1 MRSRSS
7 FLEALTASL
16 ALPRTGL
23 RPSGAVLREL
33 AGRSVVLWVHAMGSY
48 LRARGASAIHGYP
61 VCPTGRR
68 EQRVLSGVKDGR
80 LHRNWI
86 NRSMSAC
93 ITRRATRPSA
103 GASPA
108 GSWVV
113 PRRWAGGWESPAAR
127 LLLEQ
132 SVCGAGVTSWSTAR
146 PRCANLRPAPSQR
159 APPISQ
165 AHPALNPHVHPPPR
179 VRVSESRLPARR
191 QVLASPRPITPRPP
205 APPALAGPPLADRHH
220 PHRQAP

>member
-1 MRSRSS
+1 MLHFLMHGLSPVFCPAGPESKPFSRRAKLATPIAKPLAAPVRMTPCPTRWFRDPLDNAIKKLVLGGSHGLARSS
-7 FLEALTASL
+7 QNRSPALWGRVERAGEASWC
-16 ALPRTGL
+16 
-23 RPSGAVLREL
+23 
-33 AGRSVVLWVHAMGSY
+33 WVHAMGAY

-80 LHRNWI
+80 LHINWI

-113 PRRWAGGWESPAAR
+113 PRRWAGGWVVPRRWRSPCACKVYPITAAR
-127 LLLEQ
+127 
-132 SVCGAGVTSWSTAR
+132 R
-146 PRCANLRPAPSQR
+146 
-159 APPISQ
+159 
-165 AHPALNPHVHPPPR
+165 VH
-179 VRVSESRLPARR
+179 
-191 QVLASPRPITPRPP
+191 
-205 APPALAGPPLADRHH
+205 
-220 PHRQAP
+220 